1 MKSLLRSGIAVLGL
15 ASCYSQ
21 PKPFVRMAGSSDV
34 PAAEGKVT
42 ATAGDNMNTNL
53 EVNVDH
59 LAPPERVR
67 QGATT
72 YVVWARARG
81 ANDYQNVGALLV
93 DNNLHGHL
101 KTVTARGHHAIGLD
115 GSEQFVDGAGAFEQ
129 ARAVGA
135 DRTLSGVRPTR
146 RAGSAPAR
154 W

>member
-101 KTVTARGHHAIGLD
+101 KTVTALQDFDVMITV
-115 GSEQFVDGAGAFEQ
+115 EQSPTVQEPSSK
-129 ARAVGA
+129 RV
-135 DRTLSGVRPTR
+135 LSAQIER
-146 RAGSAPAR
+146 
-154 W
+154 